1 MPSEFDRGTIYDYV
15 FFGGDKQYW
24 KHWQDLVNK
33 ENLDNYPKGTQ
44 VQNIV
49 VTTIDTIRYSHI

>member
-33 ENLDNYPKGTQ
+33 ENIDNYPKGTQ